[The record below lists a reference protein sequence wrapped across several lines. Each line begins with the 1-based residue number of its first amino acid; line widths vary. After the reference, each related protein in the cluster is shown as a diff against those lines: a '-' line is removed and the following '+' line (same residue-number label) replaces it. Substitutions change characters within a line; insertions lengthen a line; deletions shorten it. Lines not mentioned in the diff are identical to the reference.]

1 MHLGIVLYKTVP
13 MTKIEKILEEIA
25 YRRRIAQDS
34 LEGYDPG
41 EEDWLLQLEITSA
54 QIAVLDEVYQL
65 VKEIGL
71 EPS

>member
-1 MHLGIVLYKTVP
+1 

-25 YRRRIAQDS
+25 YRRSTAQDS

-41 EEDWLLQLEITSA
+41 EEDWLLQLEITCA

-71 EPS
+71 EPD